1 MIPPA
6 AMDSRPAITSTL
18 ALYRRLSALPCGR
31 WLFSRAVCWKAP
43 YFASIAPRIVQLQP
57 NRCEVLIRHRRRV
70 QNHLGTVHAIA
81 LCNAA
86 ELAGGLMLEA
96 TLPAS
101 LRWIPKGMAVAY
113 LKKARGTRRV
123 VATPR
128 TDIVETDTPHALPVD
143 VAAID
148 AAGQRVFEAVIDMW
162 LSPRPAKATAGHTP
176 R

>member
-1 MIPPA
+1 
-6 AMDSRPAITSTL
+6 MDTRPAITRTL
-18 ALYRRLSALPCGR
+18 ARYRRLSALPCGR

-43 YFASIAPRIVQLQP
+43 YFASIAPRIVQLEP
-57 NRCEVLIRHRRRV
+57 NRCEVVIRQRRRV

-113 LKKARGTRRV
+113 RKKARGTLRV
-123 VATPR
+123 AATPR
-128 TDIVETDTPHALPVD
+128 TEIVETDTPHALPVD

-148 AAGQRVFEAVIDMW
+148 AEGQRVFEAVIDMW
-162 LSPRPAKATAGHTP
+162 LSPRPVKAIGHAT